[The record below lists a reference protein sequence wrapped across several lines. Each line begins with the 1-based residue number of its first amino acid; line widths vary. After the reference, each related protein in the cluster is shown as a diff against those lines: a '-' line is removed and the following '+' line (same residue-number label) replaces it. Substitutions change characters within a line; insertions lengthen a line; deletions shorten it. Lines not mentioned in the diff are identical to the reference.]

1 MFIPDLSAGFSPVRR
16 SEVKLSD
23 LDAVPPPFLIFSK
36 FCVGILFLGRV
47 LQFRGFPVFLWPSVV
62 SLLVFSSG
70 FCSLPALTRIMAVT
84 QTDENV
90 ESQGNNRHP
99 HNKGGKKRDSSQNPP
114 KSPWTDLFKQS
125 KETVDSSL
133 KLKFCPPKN
142 GTAVLEENEVWIVPK
157 QWNFNLLGCFAGR
170 FPGLTAIDALV
181 DFWKVKCKV
190 VPQPNGYVL
199 FRFQSEQ
206 DRCSVLG
213 KGPYFLYGKRLFL
226 DSLPENFWL
235 DLPDFAMVPTWVR
248 LVDLPDKCWKP
259 AALSKIASCLGN
271 PICMDYNTK
280 LAKKRDFAR
289 MLVEIDSSIPPIES
303 IPILLPSGE
312 TIHQAVYF
320 EQYPCFCVNCK
331 SSKHWVENC
340 PKLKG
345 IPQADSAFPPLKI
358 IDCKRNGN
366 EWRWN
371 KEDISPESVEPESV
385 EKPADGPSDGDL
397 LEPQVVVSPSEP
409 AEPSAPA
416 DCVDIGAN
424 PTPTDEVCEAEQVN
438 TMDGNV
444 REDQTVSSLAESDS
458 KSDEQVVSP
467 SNLTVIPATAAALE
481 GCEDEVEVI
490 PRTPSMSSPS
500 SRARIQWD
508 EVPNFMPL
516 FTTHLP
522 SFGPFA
528 FDKELIAYQL
538 KANKAHE
545 EFVAFQ
551 KEANRVCK
559 EFVAMKK
566 GISETLSPVKSAVGS
581 PSKPFDFRAALL
593 SPTTSQ
599 GDNVCNSSKAV
610 PTPLRVISLSR
621 GKGRKRPGAAVK

>member
-1 MFIPDLSAGFSPVRR
+1 
-16 SEVKLSD
+16 
-23 LDAVPPPFLIFSK
+23 
-36 FCVGILFLGRV
+36 
-47 LQFRGFPVFLWPSVV
+47 
-62 SLLVFSSG
+62 
-70 FCSLPALTRIMAVT
+70 
-84 QTDENV
+84 
-90 ESQGNNRHP
+90 
-99 HNKGGKKRDSSQNPP
+99 
-114 KSPWTDLFKQS
+114 
-125 KETVDSSL
+125 
-133 KLKFCPPKN
+133 
-142 GTAVLEENEVWIVPK
+142 
-157 QWNFNLLGCFAGR
+157 
-170 FPGLTAIDALV
+170 
-181 DFWKVKCKV
+181 
-190 VPQPNGYVL
+190 
-199 FRFQSEQ
+199 
-206 DRCSVLG
+206 
-213 KGPYFLYGKRLFL
+213 
-226 DSLPENFWL
+226 
-235 DLPDFAMVPTWVR
+235 MVPTWVR

-259 AALSKIASCLGN
+259 EALSKIASCLGN

-371 KEDISPESVEPESV
+371 KEDISPESVEPETV

-397 LEPQVVVSPSEP
+397 LESQVVVSPSEP

-444 REDQTVSSLAESDS
+444 QEDQTDSSLAESDS

-566 GISETLSPVKSAVGS
+566 GISETLSPVKSVVGS

-599 GDNVCNSSKAV
+599 GDKVCNSSKAV
-610 PTPLRVISLSR
+610 STPLRVISLSR